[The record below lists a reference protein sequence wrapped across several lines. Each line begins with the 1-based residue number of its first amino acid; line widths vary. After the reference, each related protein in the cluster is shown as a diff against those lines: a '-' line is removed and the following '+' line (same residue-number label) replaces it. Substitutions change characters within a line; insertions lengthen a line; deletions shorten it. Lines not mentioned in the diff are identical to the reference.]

1 MINQRKNFD
10 ERKYKLIYEYEEI
23 HKYFQDTYTY
33 VPNLFKSLWNQPKVI
48 AKLITNSNLE
58 DIKNNLAY
66 FFMNNF
72 FENILSS
79 SYMEDNLMYV
89 ITLVLMDEIKS
100 INNTN
105 DFSSFLDNT
114 AGGYFLEQLKYKTD
128 VLGFFKI
135 IILHLVEKLEN
146 ISSSKKINF
155 NVKQIQEDFLKM
167 KEIMEEKFQKTG
179 EKSDII
185 NNDFFKKN
193 FLLEYEK
200 EKQKAKNEQ
209 SENYKRKKE
218 FSSYIPNITNEE
230 IEKKISEYESNKGM
244 EEYCNNLITKA
255 QTAPKIFSNDN
266 FLANVFDS
274 SVGQEVLALYEID
287 FFKVMEI
294 IDELFNSLLNNM
306 YLIPYS
312 VKCICKIII
321 TLLKKK
327 FKNMTIIEE
336 NIFLSIFFFNKIFLP
351 AFREPKSGSFI
362 NNFMISGVLIHNL
375 EIISEIIEKLVS
387 FSFIKSDEDN
397 GDFSPFN
404 RYFLDKMPTV
414 LKFFENISKVKLPS
428 FIEKI
433 LNEGP
438 EKNYVY
444 NYFEENKEEI
454 ISHRSICCSLDDF
467 LVLLNNIDKCKDLI
481 FKDNTTRELKITF
494 EKVFISNKEI
504 IDKLKSKE
512 EYEVV
517 QIGKKKKVK
526 QETKILNFFLF
537 TQLLINDKYKDLFE
551 LRQEKPNFS
560 LKELNTTK
568 TDVDKQKNN
577 VIKVKNLFSGLLY
590 NYQNLVKTDFDEG
603 TTVNTIKIL
612 KELKKFMK
620 SSNFVIDGSIPSEWY
635 VDSLFECLK
644 FLPQNLINNDYENLY
659 DSLSTDINNSMKKMD
674 FELMS
679 LCLGK
684 VKFANRNILNYENL
698 KNALI
703 EIELNEKVQTIIEKT
718 IIPVTINLKLTSK
731 EKEIKIEKAKS
742 IKEIP
747 FLDIFKDDSDKKM
760 TCPTIESFGKKFP
773 DLGNYLKK
781 NFPELDQFE
790 FEEELNLVE
799 ELKNYFSIIKEHLT
813 KKLEYEESQTEYEII
828 TNKIYDY
835 IMEKLYDK
843 IYPSEPNIQ
852 DNVIFTQCIL
862 LSWVE
867 PKHLIK
873 EKNNYLFD
881 SFLPDVINYFDKIDK
896 EKSPRKKLEN
906 MVNIFLSI
914 GNVVKFNGEN
924 KDIGVDDQLPILNY
938 AFIKARPF
946 PIYTN
951 CKYME
956 LFIGSKKYR
965 LEGNYLTQLFTL
977 CKFISDLGAND
988 LFNVSEEQF
997 KSNCAKSRE
1006 LEDF

>member
-1 MINQRKNFD
+1 
-10 ERKYKLIYEYEEI
+10 
-23 HKYFQDTYTY
+23 
-33 VPNLFKSLWNQPKVI
+33 
-48 AKLITNSNLE
+48 
-58 DIKNNLAY
+58 
-66 FFMNNF
+66 
-72 FENILSS
+72 
-79 SYMEDNLMYV
+79 
-89 ITLVLMDEIKS
+89 
-100 INNTN
+100 
-105 DFSSFLDNT
+105 
-114 AGGYFLEQLKYKTD
+114 
-128 VLGFFKI
+128 
-135 IILHLVEKLEN
+135 
-146 ISSSKKINF
+146 
-155 NVKQIQEDFLKM
+155 
-167 KEIMEEKFQKTG
+167 
-179 EKSDII
+179 
-185 NNDFFKKN
+185 
-193 FLLEYEK
+193 
-200 EKQKAKNEQ
+200 
-209 SENYKRKKE
+209 
-218 FSSYIPNITNEE
+218 
-230 IEKKISEYESNKGM
+230 
-244 EEYCNNLITKA
+244 
-255 QTAPKIFSNDN
+255 
-266 FLANVFDS
+266 
-274 SVGQEVLALYEID
+274 
-287 FFKVMEI
+287 
-294 IDELFNSLLNNM
+294 
-306 YLIPYS
+306 
-312 VKCICKIII
+312 
-321 TLLKKK
+321 
-327 FKNMTIIEE
+327 
-336 NIFLSIFFFNKIFLP
+336 
-351 AFREPKSGSFI
+351 
-362 NNFMISGVLIHNL
+362 MISGVLIHNL

-813 KKLEYEESQTEYEII
+813 KKVRI
-828 TNKIYDY
+828 
-835 IMEKLYDK
+835 
-843 IYPSEPNIQ
+843 
-852 DNVIFTQCIL
+852 
-862 LSWVE
+862 
-867 PKHLIK
+867 
-873 EKNNYLFD
+873 
-881 SFLPDVINYFDKIDK
+881 
-896 EKSPRKKLEN
+896 
-906 MVNIFLSI
+906 
-914 GNVVKFNGEN
+914 
-924 KDIGVDDQLPILNY
+924 
-938 AFIKARPF
+938 
-946 PIYTN
+946 
-951 CKYME
+951 
-956 LFIGSKKYR
+956 
-965 LEGNYLTQLFTL
+965 
-977 CKFISDLGAND
+977 
-988 LFNVSEEQF
+988 
-997 KSNCAKSRE
+997 
-1006 LEDF
+1006 